1 MAKITTKGL
10 DDVLTKLDK
19 LGNLSRETMGEI
31 IYEGADIMADAIRA
45 ELQALPVTR
54 QKAAYG
60 EKLSGVTSV
69 QKAGLLDGFGISR
82 MQDKGGTYDV
92 KIGFNGYN
100 NQRTKK
106 YPSGQPNSVIA
117 RSVCSGTSFREK
129 NDFVGRAMKKKQAAI
144 EAMRDKATEKINQ
157 IMEG

>member
-1 MAKITTKGL
+1 MARITTKGL

-45 ELQALPVTR
+45 EIQSLPVTR
-54 QKAAYG
+54 QKVSRTG
-60 EKLSGVTSV
+60 KLNGVTSV
-69 QKAGLLDGFGISR
+69 QKAGLLDGFGVAR
-82 MQDKGGTYDV
+82 MEDRGGTYNV
-92 KIGFNGYN
+92 KLGFAGYN
-100 NQRTKK
+100 KQRTEQ
-106 YPSGQPNSVIA
+106 YPGGQPNSVIA

-144 EAMRDKATEKINQ
+144 EAMREKATEKINQ